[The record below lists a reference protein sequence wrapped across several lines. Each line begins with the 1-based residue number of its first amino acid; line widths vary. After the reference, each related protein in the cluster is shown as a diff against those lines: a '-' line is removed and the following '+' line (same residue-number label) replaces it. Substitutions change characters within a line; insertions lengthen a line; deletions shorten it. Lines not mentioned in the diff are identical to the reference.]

1 MDPPPAAPQQP
12 GVYQQQIGAGAWQ
25 QQQQQ
30 LQGRPDYFYPGQSQL
45 TNVMA
50 GGRGGAPSSLG
61 ADYVYQYPGR
71 QQSYQYPGQYP
82 QQQPQGYPQQQ
93 QLPYIQGYPQQ
104 QQLPLRPPQQPP
116 VGQATAKPASK
127 VTSTTKKTTTRRPP
141 ATTTTTTLSPE
152 EKFESEL
159 IAELGD
165 ELTEMKMPG
174 FAVFTLS
181 LGMIMTSLLCVLVCC
196 RIKQGKMGFR

>member
-1 MDPPPAAPQQP
+1 M
-12 GVYQQQIGAGAWQ
+12 
-25 QQQQQ
+25 
-30 LQGRPDYFYPGQSQL
+30 
-45 TNVMA
+45 
-50 GGRGGAPSSLG
+50 
-61 ADYVYQYPGR
+61 
-71 QQSYQYPGQYP
+71 
-82 QQQPQGYPQQQ
+82 
-93 QLPYIQGYPQQ
+93 
-104 QQLPLRPPQQPP
+104 
-116 VGQATAKPASK
+116 
-127 VTSTTKKTTTRRPP
+127 TSTTKKTTTRRPP